1 MSGTSVDGLDIC
13 AVQFENNSFSFLA
26 TDTYIYSKELQK
38 RLLLSHTLS
47 AVELAQLHVDFGI
60 FCGKSVKTFV
70 KKYRIQ
76 ADFVCSHG
84 QTVFHTP
91 QTSLTLQ
98 IGSGAHIA
106 AESGIATI
114 CDFRTSDVAMG
125 GQGAPLVPIGDELL
139 FSEYN
144 YCLNIGGFANVST
157 NKNGKRIAWD
167 ICPAN
172 IVLNSFARKYEK
184 EYDYNG
190 ELGMRG
196 VVNQD
201 LLSQLN
207 TLEYY
212 KQEAPKSLG
221 REWIEENILPIFEK
235 SELCDWDKM
244 TTYYE
249 HCAIQI
255 GMSLQGNDTKTLCTG
270 GGVKNQYL
278 MKRIAHYAESSLI
291 IPDKNLIDY
300 KEALIF
306 AYLGYL
312 RVNGQPNCLASVT
325 GASKNVCGGAIY
337 LAN

>member
-13 AVQFENNSFSFLA
+13 AVKFEQDKFSFLA
-26 TDTYIYSKELQK
+26 TDTYMYSDELHTQLL
-38 RLLLSHTLS
+38 RSHLLSS
-47 AVELAQLHVDFGI
+47 VELAQLHVDFGI
-60 FCGKSVKTFV
+60 FCGDSVKSFV
-70 KKYRIQ
+70 KKHHIH
-76 ADFVCSHG
+76 ADYVCSHG

-255 GMSLQGNDTKTLCTG
+255 GMSLQGNDTNTLCTG

>member
-26 TDTYIYSKELQK
+26 TDTYIYSRELQK

-47 AVELAQLHVDFGI
+47 AVELAQLHVDFGV
-60 FCGKSVKTFV
+60 FCGKSIRTFAE
-70 KKYRIQ
+70 KHHIQ
-76 ADFVCSHG
+76 ADYVCSHG

-91 QTSLTLQ
+91 NTNLTLQ

-106 AESGIATI
+106 AESGITTI

-167 ICPAN
+167 ICPSN
-172 IVLNSFARKYEK
+172 IVLNSFARKYGK
-184 EYDYNG
+184 EYDING
-190 ELGMRG
+190 DLGRQG
-196 VVNQD
+196 IVNQD
-201 LLSQLN
+201 ILSRLN
-207 TLEYY
+207 TIEYY
-212 KQEAPKSLG
+212 QQDAPKSLG
-221 REWIEENILPIFEK
+221 REWIEGNILPILEK
-235 SELCDWDKM
+235 ANISDLDKM
-244 TTYYE
+244 ATYYE
-249 HCAIQI
+249 HCAFQI
-255 GMSLQGNDTKTLCTG
+255 GKSLQGNDTKTLCTG
-270 GGVKNQYL
+270 GGVKNTYL
-278 MKRIAHYAESSLI
+278 MQRISQYAESQLI
-291 IPDKNLIDY
+291 IPDGNLIDY

-312 RVNGQPNCLASVT
+312 RVNEQPNCLASVT